1 MAPTKEHDLPLA
13 ISRAILD
20 MPDLGRIL
28 AAILSGI
35 TNSQGLGFD
44 RAFLFLADENDR
56 ELRPYSASGSPGEGP
71 GDRQLSDRLAGFAVP
86 LSASAPTI
94 DEGDKN
100 VPMQALLARCAGLRE
115 PFLSNTIQTLYQPPP
130 ASGVEVLRLTHV
142 AAVPL
147 VVKDSVLGVIVAD
160 NTHSGREIQPDEMKG
175 LETLG
180 NLATIAIEKSH
191 TNRRLE
197 EMALRDGLTGVYN
210 RRHYETR
217 LDQEIE
223 VATRAQRAL
232 ALIAFHV
239 RRFKQVNL
247 THGRQCGNQAL
258 KDLAVFLKTRVR
270 AEDLIARYGQA
281 EFVVMLTGGATR
293 EEALTVAEKLRAQ
306 AIEQEL
312 GGLPA
317 GEIQICGGLAW
328 LPHNRLG
335 SERLSQMLDD
345 ALERAQKANENQMV
359 FTQDR

>member
-1 MAPTKEHDLPLA
+1 
-13 ISRAILD
+13 
-20 MPDLGRIL
+20 MPDLGRVL

-35 TNSQGLGFD
+35 TNPQGLNFD
-44 RAFLFLADENDR
+44 RAFLFLADESDR
-56 ELRPYSASGSPGEGP
+56 ELRPYSAVGSPGEGP
-71 GDRQLSDRLAGFAVP
+71 GDRKLSDRLAGFAVP

-94 DEGDKN
+94 DEGDEN

-180 NLATIAIEKSH
+180 NLA
-191 TNRRLE
+191 
-197 EMALRDGLTGVYN
+197 
-210 RRHYETR
+210 YETR

-223 VATRAQRAL
+223 VAARAQRAL
-232 ALIAFHV
+232 ALIVFHV

-328 LPHNRLG
+328 LPHNRLD

-345 ALERAQKANENQMV
+345 ALERAQKANENRMV
-359 FTQDR
+359 FTQDQ